1 MQILLRIFCVLF
13 LGFLWTASAF
23 AEPGV
28 IRHQVR
34 EGDCIRSLLLRY
46 NCLSSMLE
54 YAQVRESFAR
64 LNPGIQ
70 YSGQLTAG
78 AVLSV
83 PSIKSGKKGCM
94 AFQDARVVRVE
105 FESIFLAERVRI
117 HLDGPVLPDLF
128 LLDKTLPMR
137 VVCDFDG
144 ALPQPD
150 LVREVDCQG
159 RMIHKIRIGHE
170 DKPYQRARV
179 VLDVD
184 ENLMGRIE
192 QEFFERESQFVLTI
206 YEGGQ

>member
-1 MQILLRIFCVLF
+1 MRISLRIFGALL
-13 LGFLWTASAF
+13 LGLLWTASAF

-28 IRHQVR
+28 IRHQAR
-34 EGDCIRSLLLRY
+34 EGDSIRGLLLRY

-54 YAQVRESFAR
+54 YAQARETFAR
-64 LNPGIQ
+64 LNPGILH
-70 YSGQLTAG
+70 SGQLTVG
-78 AVLSV
+78 SVLSV
-83 PSIKSGKKGCM
+83 PSIKAGKKGCM
-94 AFQDARVVRVE
+94 AFENARIVRVE
-105 FESIFLAERVRI
+105 FESAFLAERVRI
-117 HLDGPVLPDLF
+117 HLDGPVLPNLF
-128 LLDKTLPMR
+128 MIDKISPVR

-144 ALPQPD
+144 ALPRPG
-150 LVREVDCQG
+150 LAREVDCQG

-184 ENLMGRIE
+184 ENLTGRIE